1 MNWLH
6 RGALAIWL
14 ALPTLALPAGGAH
27 AQEAAVVKRATQ
39 LRDTPAD
46 SGASV
51 AALEANA
58 VVTRSNERKGPW
70 TRVTTAQGATG
81 WVHMFDLG
89 PPSGSAAPASNAATS
104 GLRGLGGLFG
114 GNSGPTTTATSRS
127 ASAAWAPKTLPT
139 RSPTRPLWAGP
150 RPCASMPTRRGSLP
164 ARHRCRRAM
173 CRRWPSRHCPP
184 PAAAPAAPSAARR
197 TRTTAPTEEM
207 NMPRTT
213 PAWTRCAR
221 LATLAAALAAA
232 PLLAHSQNV
241 MNILNSLGGGLGSA
255 LRAVPWR
262 QLRRGTTSSAC

>member
-14 ALPTLALPAGGAH
+14 ALPTLTLPAGGAH

-114 GNSGPTTTATSRS
+114 GNSGPTTTATSTVGIRGLGAEDIANAQPNPAAVGRAEALRVNADQARRF
-127 ASAAWAPKTLPT
+127 ASTASLQARDVPALAQPPLPT
-139 RSPTRPLWAGP
+139 SSGRSGGAF
-150 RPCASMPTRRGSLP
+150 SS
-164 ARHRCRRAM
+164 
-173 CRRWPSRHCPP
+173 PSDP
-184 PAAAPAAPSAARR
+184 
-197 TRTTAPTEEM
+197 
-207 NMPRTT
+207 N
-213 PAWTRCAR
+213 
-221 LATLAAALAAA
+221 
-232 PLLAHSQNV
+232 HSPN
-241 MNILNSLGGGLGSA
+241 
-255 LRAVPWR
+255 
-262 QLRRGTTSSAC
+262 